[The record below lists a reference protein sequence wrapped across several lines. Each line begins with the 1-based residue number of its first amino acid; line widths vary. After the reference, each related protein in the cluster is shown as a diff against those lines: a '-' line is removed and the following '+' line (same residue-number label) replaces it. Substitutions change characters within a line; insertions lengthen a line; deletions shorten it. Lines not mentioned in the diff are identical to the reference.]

1 MVIGIKDVV
10 CCFLPLIQLNAKIGK
25 PDVLGP
31 LNKVVRYANVLS
43 TFTKLLDTESN
54 YSVMENKERS
64 LMVDNSWIKTDRT
77 GNGSGQSSATRTKVI
92 LTLAVIVMCVV
103 ATVACNGLG
112 SNATQYRS
120 AGILVDFGD
129 YYTIWTDAD
138 LNKNNDPV
146 TLLEEVKTEYQSGS
160 FQYTMTDGKLTYVSY
175 NGVTYAND
183 DTHQWGLWY
192 VPVGEFDAVKS
203 DSYSIKVSDYTVVM
217 WAYTSTD
224 GKPMPAVDATATSI
238 YGYAEPD
245 RIVSLSPV
253 CTENVNAAL
262 AIQKVVGTDSYS
274 DYPQYID
281 AGHKDGSIAIVG
293 SYTDPSYEAI
303 MNTSPDM
310 VYCDASTYND
320 VQMAGMLRSSNVN
333 AVVLYNGEDIDTI
346 VKNVFITGASMSH
359 TLAAQAYIQKLE
371 YSIDAIKKVVSGQ
384 EGYSVMV
391 ALSNDPSPWVS
402 GSYTYIDDIIS
413 KLGGTNVFSDKIGWT
428 NVTAESIMQ
437 KNPECIIIIDSYK
450 YTADKYDEMLSILS
464 TEWKSTDAYKN
475 GNIYL
480 FAEGLG
486 ELGSRA
492 GPRFVQLMEIMGMVI
507 DPGAY
512 IEDPLPKSIGDD
524 YTDYLDITKRIG

>member
-1 MVIGIKDVV
+1 
-10 CCFLPLIQLNAKIGK
+10 
-25 PDVLGP
+25 
-31 LNKVVRYANVLS
+31 
-43 TFTKLLDTESN
+43 
-54 YSVMENKERS
+54 
-64 LMVDNSWIKTDRT
+64 MVDNSWIKSDRS
-77 GNGSGQSSATRTKVI
+77 GNGSGQSNATRTKTMMTVAVIVICVI
-92 LTLAVIVMCVV
+92 LTI
-103 ATVACNGLG
+103 ACNGLG
-112 SNATQYRS
+112 SNATQYKS
-120 AGILVDFGD
+120 EGILVDFGD
-129 YYTIWTDAD
+129 YNTIWTNAD
-138 LNKNNDPV
+138 LNVNNDPV
-146 TLLEEVKTEYQSGS
+146 ALLEEVRAEYQSAS
-160 FQYTMTDGKLTYVSY
+160 FQYTMTGGVLTSISY
-175 NGVTYAND
+175 NGVLYAND
-183 DTHQWGLWY
+183 DAHSWNLWY
-192 VPVGEFDAVKS
+192 VPVDEYDAVKS
-203 DSYSIKVSDYTVVM
+203 ETYSIKISDYTVVM
-217 WAYTSTD
+217 WAYTTVN

-274 DYPQYID
+274 NYPQYID
-281 AGHKDGSIAIVG
+281 EGHKDGSIAIVG

-346 VKNVFITGASMSH
+346 VKNVFITGASMNH
-359 TLAAQAYIQKLE
+359 TLGAQAYIQKLN
-371 YSIDAIKKVVSGQ
+371 YSVEAIKEVVSGQ
-384 EGYSVMV
+384 EGRKVMV

-402 GSYTYIDDIIS
+402 GSYTYIDDIITN
-413 KLGGTNVFSDKIGWT
+413 LGGENVFTDVVGWT
-428 NVTAESIMQ
+428 NVTAESVAQ

-450 YTADKYDEMLSILS
+450 YTADKYNEMLSILS
-464 TEWKSTDAYKN
+464 HEWKSTDAYKN

-492 GPRFVQLMEIMGMVI
+492 GPRFVQLMEIMGMAI

-512 IEDPLPKSIGDD
+512 LDDPLPKSVGND
-524 YTDYLDITKRIG
+524 YPDYLDITKRIG